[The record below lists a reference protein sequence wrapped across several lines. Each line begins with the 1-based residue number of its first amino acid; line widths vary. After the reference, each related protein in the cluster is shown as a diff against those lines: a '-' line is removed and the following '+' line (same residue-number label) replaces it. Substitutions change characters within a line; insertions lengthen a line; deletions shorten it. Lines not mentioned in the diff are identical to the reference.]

1 MAGPGDGMA
10 GAAGRGRLRAS
21 HADREQVIDTLKA
34 SFVQGRLS
42 KDELD
47 MRVGQALASRTY
59 ADLDMVSANI
69 PAGVVA
75 APPSAPARAQG
86 WRPITKRVK
95 VVAWSA
101 WVIPLAGL
109 LAAGNVTL
117 FVVSAFALIVTAA
130 VAWGATVETW
140 EQRRSR
146 GQLPQAPPPG
156 AGGQASPRLA
166 PASHAGQL
174 PRIKRGQRHTAEAA
188 PRRFPVRHCLGRGQ
202 RVAGAL
208 AELLVVGSADRRAIS
223 VQLAGVMSGQSRLLR
238 VSGLGRSTAFSATTC
253 LIRFRAA
260 GSVHPRALA
269 GPR

>member
-1 MAGPGDGMA
+1 MAGPGDEMAA

-34 SFVQGRLS
+34 AFVQGRLS

-59 ADLDMVSANI
+59 ADLDMVSADI

-75 APPSAPARAQG
+75 APPLAPARAQA
-86 WRPITKRVK
+86 WKPITTRVK

-117 FVVSAFALIVTAA
+117 FVLSAFALIVAAA
-130 VAWGATVETW
+130 VAWGVTVETW

-156 AGGQASPRLA
+156 ASGQASPRPA
-166 PASHAGQL
+166 PAAQAEQL
-174 PRIKRGQRHTAEAA
+174 LQVKRGQQHAAEAA
-188 PRRFPVRHCLGRGQ
+188 PRSFPIRHFLGRGH
-202 RVAGAL
+202 RVVAASHGH
-208 AELLVVGSADRRAIS
+208 
-223 VQLAGVMSGQSRLLR
+223 SG
-238 VSGLGRSTAFSATTC
+238 TACF
-253 LIRFRAA
+253 AA
-260 GSVHPRALA
+260 QGI
-269 GPR
+269 